1 MNSLALSG
9 WRQLRA
15 ALPGHHTDHDT
26 ASEVSTLQRL
36 EDTEVFERQRT
47 ALATLSLGWGDCFP
61 TAAGFF
67 SWQAPNRDRWFAKIR
82 AAAL

>member
-15 ALPGHHTDHDT
+15 ALPGHHTDQDT
-26 ASEVSTLQRL
+26 ASEVSTMQRL
-36 EDTEVFERQRT
+36 EDSEVFERQRT

-67 SWQAPNRDRWFAKIR
+67 SWQGPKDPR
-82 AAAL
+82 AN

>member
-15 ALPGHHTDHDT
+15 ALPGHHPDHDT
-26 ASEVSTLQRL
+26 ASEVSTDQYREDPESL
-36 EDTEVFERQRT
+36 ELQRT

-67 SWQAPNRDRWFAKIR
+67 SWEAPKDPR
-82 AAAL
+82 AN

>member
-1 MNSLALSG
+1 MNALALSG

-15 ALPGHHTDHDT
+15 ALPGHHDT
-26 ASEVSTLQRL
+26 TSEVSTVQHLD
-36 EDTEVFERQRT
+36 EAEVFERQRT

-67 SWQAPNRDRWFAKIR
+67 SWEGPHDPR
-82 AAAL
+82 AN